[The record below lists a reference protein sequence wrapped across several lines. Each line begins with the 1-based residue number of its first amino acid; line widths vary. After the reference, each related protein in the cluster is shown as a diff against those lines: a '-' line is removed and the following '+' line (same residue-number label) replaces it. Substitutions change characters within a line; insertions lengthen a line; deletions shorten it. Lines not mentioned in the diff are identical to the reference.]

1 MSDLF
6 QQIFLSNIMIFMVM
20 GFILLLVTWWM
31 ASLREFAGY
40 ALGWLF
46 GIFLIIVLET
56 LIGDSGADEFVE
68 DVELRLNFLTLM
80 IPSALGLAAGFGI
93 LMVIRMG
100 GQSNSRLVRALM
112 IAGLV
117 SFVLVSWYLML
128 LTTYQTRLLIGIFV
142 LTFAIGA
149 LFSFILT
156 RSTSLS
162 QYVTNQNFSSTG
174 YQGNDPL
181 NSLNMGDPIQP
192 INPPPATS
200 DFTVQQRVQTLRERM
215 RRRE

>member
-1 MSDLF
+1 MGDIF

-20 GFILLLVTWWM
+20 GLILLLVTWWM

-40 ALGWLF
+40 LLGWLT
-46 GIFLIIVLET
+46 GIFLIIVLGT
-56 LIGDSGADEFVE
+56 LIGDTGTEEFVE

-100 GQSNSRLVRALM
+100 GQSNSRVVRALT

-117 SFVLVSWYLML
+117 SFVLVAWYLML
-128 LTTYQTRLLIGIFV
+128 LTTYQTRLLIAIFV

-162 QYVTNQNFSSTG
+162 QYVTNQNFSSTA
-174 YQGNDPL
+174 YNSSDPV
-181 NSLNMGDPIQP
+181 NSLNVGDPIQP
-192 INPPPATS
+192 VNPPPQSS
-200 DFTVQQRVQTLRERM
+200 DYTVQQRVQSLRERM